1 VAAFFLNRDGG
12 GLVAAAAVPSLVLPS
27 GFAALRSLR
36 GGLLSAAAEDM
47 ALGSLR
53 GISPLSRGAAS
64 VFSGA
69 EGGRGSDET
78 S

>member
-1 VAAFFLNRDGG
+1 M
-12 GLVAAAAVPSLVLPS
+12 AAAPVPSLLVLPS

-64 VFSGA
+64 VLSGA
-69 EGGRGSDET
+69 EGGRGSDEI